1 MMIIL
6 SCILSV
12 LIFHSSSKD
21 TSILLDPNSE
31 FVDYVIPINAKVKI
45 YNDEQLKDFKE
56 KHKQDKLIDMTKKLV
71 LNDENIHDKFP
82 TGKIIFRAHFISDR
96 RNLKYF
102 ILWSPSGAEGMTI
115 SICLSRSQVF

>member
-1 MMIIL
+1 MIIL
-6 SCILSV
+6 SCILSI

-21 TSILLDPNSE
+21 TSILLDPKSE
-31 FVDYVIPINAKVKI
+31 FVDYVIPINAKVMV

-82 TGKIIFRAHFISDR
+82 TGNNIFRAHFIFI
-96 RNLKYF
+96 LYF
-102 ILWSPSGAEGMTI
+102 ILWSLSGAEGMAI
-115 SICLSRSQVF
+115 SIDICLSGSQVF

>member
-1 MMIIL
+1 M
-6 SCILSV
+6 
-12 LIFHSSSKD
+12 
-21 TSILLDPNSE
+21 DPNSE

-82 TGKIIFRAHFISDR
+82 TGNNIFRAHFISDR
-96 RNLKYF
+96 KKSKIFYPLV
-102 ILWSPSGAEGMTI
+102 SV
-115 SICLSRSQVF
+115 RS